1 MSATK
6 YDRPRGIAF
15 GVSRTLEQVALP
27 WLKNGKRSLSRSD
40 AELVCIVCQVPET
53 LVNPSFQEKG
63 YQCAERFAELLRAKP
78 ADTGQLIRLVAVWRE
93 RQLKTKRGRI
103 RKAIELAMIRNREET
118 LLEGNWIFRGIGSGR
133 GLPSSGIPRIDRLE
147 NKPWGIR
154 EFAIVD
160 PDGNLLRIGQPSH
173 E

>member
-63 YQCAERFAELLRAKP
+63 YQCAERFSELLRAKP

-118 LLEGNWIFRGIGSGR
+118 LSYQLIEQVAKEAGINFEDVSKMDVRGSIAAIRQGGKKQNIEG
-133 GLPSSGIPRIDRLE
+133 
-147 NKPWGIR
+147 
-154 EFAIVD
+154 
-160 PDGNLLRIGQPSH
+160 
-173 E
+173 